1 MAGGASDSEV
11 PDESRAEGRT
21 PARHATP
28 VPDAPGQCDVAVIGA
43 GPCGLAAAIEAER
56 AGLRTLTF
64 DRGTLV
70 SGIAGYPVNLTFFS
84 TAERIAIADV
94 PFVVAGEK
102 PTRRDALAY
111 SRMVATRERVPLRL
125 YETVDEVC
133 PTRADDLPMRGRG
146 WRQDAPG
153 RARPVRFLVRSR
165 TVPHGAARLTFAH
178 AVVIATGYF
187 GRPNLLGV
195 PGEELPHVTHFFR
208 EGHDAYDRDVVVVGG
223 GNSAVDAALELY
235 RSGARVTIAHFRDA
249 LDPNVKPW
257 VRPDIEARI
266 REGSI
271 AARFGVR
278 VARVTPDHV
287 VLRDAATGAAGSGGA
302 GAESSVRADQVYAMT
317 GFLPNTAL
325 LERLGVPLD
334 PTTGVPAHDPA
345 TMETT
350 IPGVFIAGVLASG
363 LDANKIFIENGR
375 GHGALI
381 ARRLAARAAG

>member
-1 MAGGASDSEV
+1 MAAD
-11 PDESRAEGRT
+11 A
-21 PARHATP
+21 PAR
-28 VPDAPGQCDVAVIGA
+28 CDVAVVGA

-111 SRMVATRERVPLRL
+111 YRMVATRERVSLRL

-133 PTRADDLPMRGRG
+133 PMRVDDVPMRGRG

-153 RARPVRFLVRSR
+153 PTRPARFMVRSR
-165 TVPHGAARLTFAH
+165 TVPHGEPRLTMAH
-178 AVVIATGYF
+178 AVVVATGYF

-235 RSGARVTIAHFRDA
+235 RSGARVTIVHFREA
-249 LDPNVKPW
+249 LDSNVKPW

-271 AARFGVR
+271 AARFDVR
-278 VARVTPDHV
+278 VARIAADRV
-287 VLRDAATGAAGSGGA
+287 VVRDIRSGTE
-302 GAESSVRADQVYAMT
+302 ESLRADHVYAMT

-325 LERLGVPLD
+325 LEQLGVPLD
-334 PTTGVPAHDPA
+334 PATGVPSHDPE
-345 TMETT
+345 TMETSV
-350 IPGVFIAGVLASG
+350 PGIFIAGVLASG

-381 ARRLAARAAG
+381 ARRLSAR